1 VIHQRRFFP
10 VLAGLIFGVTG
21 LASGQRPHEAIIYDD
36 EARFVF
42 PVPDRPGW
50 LCDGPRGTL
59 QYGWEVETLTSEG
72 VLRFGF
78 MAWGFRSRPD
88 TLTFS
93 EIVESC
99 GQVGVWRP
107 DGVGWRVISGLKV
120 HVAAIETAAGE
131 ERLVVQV
138 TDPATLMLLFPPA
151 AVQVEMGRVVFTT
164 KGFRLEDTSIKIP
177 LFFHRGP
184 APPLPS
190 VNPPTIRQTR

>member
-1 VIHQRRFFP
+1 MLKRPALTVII
-10 VLAGLIFGVTG
+10 GLLLGATG
-21 LASGQRPHEAIIYDD
+21 PAFGQRPYDAVVYED

-42 PVPDRPGW
+42 PVPDRPDW
-50 LCDGPRGTL
+50 ICDGERTSL
-59 QYGWEVETLTSEG
+59 QYGWEVETVAPDG

-107 DGVGWRVISGLKV
+107 EGSGWRVITGLRV
-120 HVAAIETAAGE
+120 EAIAIEIAAGG
-131 ERLVVQV
+131 ERLVLRVS
-138 TDPATLMLLFPPA
+138 DPATLRLLFPQ
-151 AVQVEMGRVVFTT
+151 AVVHAGTRSVMFTT
-164 KGFRLEDTSIKIP
+164 AGSRLEESAIEVP

-184 APPLPS
+184 APPLLRI
-190 VNPPTIRQTR
+190 NPPAIRQMR